1 MWAKRVKEDFEIA
14 ADPCEVLLYENFNY
28 KISFHTEENGE
39 WKKVEVGQ
47 IFHDDTVQYPSL
59 TVGQIDH
66 FPEKDCSD
74 VNKVKMRL
82 EPLMPL
88 EPFGP
93 EHPHKVKFL
102 FNEGV
107 NFTQRIKPCKFAR
120 NMFSKGVFA
129 ILFFLVAISAIFLHS
144 GTEWLI
150 DSLGQL
156 QCFLHTPTWFATFG
170 FVTVLHFN
178 KKLFPKTVILAC
190 AVHCPLSLIIARSQ
204 LLACIAILL
213 C

>member
-1 MWAKRVKEDFEIA
+1 MSRIFLFSEQPARKSIKRFIHFERRQNNVSKVRCPHPTDIYCCHDEERVKEDFEIA

-28 KISFHTEENGE
+28 KISFHTEEKGE

-144 GTEWLI
+144 GTE
-150 DSLGQL
+150 
-156 QCFLHTPTWFATFG
+156 
-170 FVTVLHFN
+170 
-178 KKLFPKTVILAC
+178 
-190 AVHCPLSLIIARSQ
+190 
-204 LLACIAILL
+204 
-213 C
+213 